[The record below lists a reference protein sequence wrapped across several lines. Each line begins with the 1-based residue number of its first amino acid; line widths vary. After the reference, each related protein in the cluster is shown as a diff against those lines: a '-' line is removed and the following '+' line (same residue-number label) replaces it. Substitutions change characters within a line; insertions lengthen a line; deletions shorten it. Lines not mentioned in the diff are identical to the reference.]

1 MKGEISIDDKLYDTL
16 YTRLTDSEYR
26 DLCIEYLE
34 TVHSYN
40 RLYSKY
46 CELKDS
52 NSFRITAP
60 LRIIH
65 NSINKAKEQ
74 ASRTNLF
81 MKLAW
86 FSRKD
91 FCIPS
96 YAFGMSK
103 RDFLNQQKKAK
114 QNGEM
119 VKFSILVPLYNTP
132 KVFLKEM
139 IASCLGQSYENWEL
153 CLTDGSDDDHG
164 YVKEIC
170 ELAIKNDSR
179 IKYKKLDKN
188 LGISANTNECLKMA
202 TGDWI
207 SLFDHDDLLHPAALY
222 EIYDKILNESA
233 DFIYS
238 DEAIFLG
245 DNLHSIKEIH
255 YKPEFSL
262 SLLETNNY
270 ICHFTSF
277 KKELLGDYYFD
288 SECDGAQDYDVI
300 LRLTEKA
307 KVICHV
313 NKILYYWRAS
323 PQSTAYNSNSKDYT
337 TIAGKK
343 ALQKHFS
350 RIGESVIVVSTGIP
364 NNYQIIRK

>member
-103 RDFLNQQKKAK
+103 RDFLNQQKKK
-114 QNGEM
+114 LM
-119 VKFSILVPLYNTP
+119 KLLV
-132 KVFLKEM
+132 
-139 IASCLGQSYENWEL
+139 IG
-153 CLTDGSDDDHG
+153 
-164 YVKEIC
+164 
-170 ELAIKNDSR
+170 
-179 IKYKKLDKN
+179 
-188 LGISANTNECLKMA
+188 
-202 TGDWI
+202 
-207 SLFDHDDLLHPAALY
+207 
-222 EIYDKILNESA
+222 
-233 DFIYS
+233 
-238 DEAIFLG
+238 
-245 DNLHSIKEIH
+245 
-255 YKPEFSL
+255 
-262 SLLETNNY
+262 LEQ
-270 ICHFTSF
+270 
-277 KKELLGDYYFD
+277 E
-288 SECDGAQDYDVI
+288 V
-300 LRLTEKA
+300 
-307 KVICHV
+307 
-313 NKILYYWRAS
+313 
-323 PQSTAYNSNSKDYT
+323 
-337 TIAGKK
+337 
-343 ALQKHFS
+343 
-350 RIGESVIVVSTGIP
+350 
-364 NNYQIIRK
+364 